1 MNYNVKPKLD
11 GAGSTVP
18 KVDAKASPTDSAVPA
33 EEDIFIEIG
42 PPVTT
47 NAGESAVSNSGLAL
61 YTFKN
66 SPNIP
71 DQVRKTCIGWCS
83 DDIYA
88 KWPGSTGWEKLANCV
103 EIDDFGKWVV
113 ESKMYRVPLWSIAPV
128 IEDGDYNVV
137 YFRNVAMTHV
147 ATEDYNNGQ
156 YPDNVITP
164 SQACIDENNGKKWAV
179 LRLAGSTSGSS
190 QVPIF
195 HLLVR
200 EVQKIINGKGYV
212 PNNGCV
218 IVGSFIGSSLP
229 DANGIY
235 KDYTIIA
242 DEMAKCTV
250 FVCGESAATI
260 LDFIEYN
267 KCNIYGLGTGSGT
280 KISQHICGYGEAT
293 EFVSTTTPD
302 NSNDYFPS
310 IPGMMQNPWP
320 NQQKTCESGFF
331 VAFTGYNTT
340 SWGLGKA
347 AIDLSSGGSKYTH
360 LCSYRT
366 IFAKDVTI
374 NDLSDEVISAYNPAT
389 SGGLWARYFCGSAG
403 IWGEVKTKGLMCGQD
418 NEIKSKVIPS
428 EENLG
433 RVGVYVDDTGNIIAV
448 RSGIVTG
455 NEAEAQYQDATWSDI
470 IKSRTHEDWI
480 NEQHG
485 SGTPEHT
492 YYMCRSIGGTYCV
505 IFGYNG
511 TNISASTEFMGC
523 INYTRKM
530 QFGEFGW
537 ACGEGYCNLPAITT
551 VKTIFICT
559 GDDGFTVEDAA
570 KCSLDTVILYSGD
583 RSVQAPI
590 LPNNVSICSTMTS
603 DTQLAVTL
611 NLDGIFNRDGDTYTA
626 GQSAN
631 FTIPI
636 NIEQDTQ
643 DKADGIYYP
652 DPTKKG
658 TKTRWIP
665 FQTTTEKLGFI
676 GS

>member
-11 GAGSTVP
+11 GAGSTLP
-18 KVDAKASPTDSAVPA
+18 KVNAKAAPTNSVVPA

-42 PPVTT
+42 PPRTT
-47 NAGESAVSNSGLAL
+47 NAGESTVSNSGLAL

-66 SPNIP
+66 SPSIP
-71 DQVRKTCIGWCS
+71 DQIRKTCIGWCS

-88 KWPGSTGWEKLANCV
+88 KWPGSTGWEKLADCNN
-103 EIDDFGKWVV
+103 IGDFGKLTV
-113 ESKMYRVPLWSIAPV
+113 ENKIYCNYHTYAPV

-156 YPDNVITP
+156 YPDTVISP
-164 SQACIDENNGKKWAV
+164 SQACIDENNGKRWAI
-179 LRLAGSTSGSS
+179 LRLANCASNL
-190 QVPIF
+190 VPTF

-200 EVQKIINGKGYV
+200 EVQKIINGKGYI
-212 PNNGCV
+212 PSNGCV
-218 IVGSFIGSSLP
+218 IVGSFIGSSVP
-229 DANGIY
+229 DADGIY

-260 LDFIEYN
+260 LDFIEYE

-293 EFVSTTTPD
+293 EFVASTTADD
-302 NSNDYFPS
+302 NNDYFPF

-331 VAFTGYNTT
+331 IAFTGYNTT

-347 AIDLSSGGSKYTH
+347 AIDLSSGGSKCTH
-360 LCSYRT
+360 LCSFGT

-403 IWGEVKTKGLMCGQD
+403 IWGEVKAKYLMCGQD
-418 NEIKSKVIPS
+418 ETIKGKIIPS

-433 RVGVYVDDTGNIIAV
+433 RLGVYVDDTGNIIAV
-448 RSGIVTG
+448 RSGIVLGDET
-455 NEAEAQYQDATWSDI
+455 EAQYQYATWNDI

-480 NEQHG
+480 ECGG

-492 YYMCRSIGGTYCV
+492 YYHDGSSGRTYCV

-511 TNISASTEFMGC
+511 TNISAGTEFMGC
-523 INYTRKM
+523 VSFKRKM

-537 ACGEGYCNLPAITT
+537 ACGEGYCDLPAIAT

-559 GDDGFTVEDAA
+559 GDDGFTVEDAS
-570 KCSLDTVILYSGD
+570 KCSIDTVILYSGGD
-583 RSVQAPI
+583 RSVKAPI
-590 LPNNVSICSTMTS
+590 LPANVSICSTMTS
-603 DTQLAVTL
+603 NTQIAVTL

-636 NIEQDTQ
+636 YIEQDTQ
-643 DKADGIYYP
+643 DEYDGIYYP

-658 TKTRWIP
+658 TPTRWIP
-665 FQTTTEKLGFI
+665 FQTTACKLGFI

>member
-485 SGTPEHT
+485 RGTPEHT

-583 RSVQAPI
+583 RSV
-590 LPNNVSICSTMTS
+590 
-603 DTQLAVTL
+603 
-611 NLDGIFNRDGDTYTA
+611 
-626 GQSAN
+626 
-631 FTIPI
+631 
-636 NIEQDTQ
+636 
-643 DKADGIYYP
+643 
-652 DPTKKG
+652 
-658 TKTRWIP
+658 
-665 FQTTTEKLGFI
+665 
-676 GS
+676 

>member
-18 KVDAKASPTDSAVPA
+18 KVNAKASPTDSAVPA

-42 PPVTT
+42 PPGTT

-71 DQVRKTCIGWCS
+71 DHVRKTCIGWCS

-250 FVCGESAATI
+250 FVDGESAATI
-260 LDFIEYN
+260 LDYIEYN
-267 KCNIYGLGTGSGT
+267 KCNIYGLGNGSGT

-331 VAFTGYNTT
+331 VAFTGYNTE

-347 AIDLSSGGSKYTH
+347 AIDLSSGGSKCTH

-403 IWGEVKTKGLMCGQD
+403 IWGEVKAKGLMCGQD
-418 NEIKSKVIPS
+418 DEVKSKVIPS

-455 NEAEAQYQDATWSDI
+455 NEAEAQYQYATWNDI
-470 IKSRTHEDWI
+470 IKSRTHEDWV
-480 NEQHG
+480 ECGG

-492 YYMCRSIGGTYCV
+492 VYTDGSTHGTYCV

-537 ACGEGYCNLPAITT
+537 ACGEGYCEFHAITT

-559 GDDGFTVEDAA
+559 GDDGFTVDDAA

-665 FQTTTEKLGFI
+665 FQTTTRKLGFI